1 MGVKGLYRLA
11 LVDDEPWVLLGLKD
25 IIPWQE
31 YAFTVAYMFESA
43 EDALETLR
51 KDRVD
56 VVFTDIRLP
65 EMDGIDLAGVIRAEN
80 LADSVVIL
88 SAYRDFDFACRAID
102 KKVAHYL
109 VKPLDRD
116 EVIKTTEHL
125 REMLDELHARVHA
138 SARPFPIDLDD
149 EGALGSAST
158 VRFLADC
165 AIGPNCFLRLGAHT
179 PLSTPEKRVA
189 PIVLNGNMEA
199 ALISVNGQDKT
210 EPAPYAASRR
220 HQDFSQLERMIQE
233 ARAAEEFRFAYTAH
247 PLCSEIQ
254 FYIATHYMQRV
265 TIGSL
270 ARQFYLSKVYLSER
284 FKRQTGLTLIAFLT
298 DIRIHHAMKLLKTTS
313 LSIREVAKRSGYDD
327 ASYFGRIFKKRTD
340 RSPEEYRTAE
350 QAIIRCGPPSG
361 WARQR
366 PAGS

>member
-1 MGVKGLYRLA
+1 MGVKDLYRLA

-43 EDALETLR
+43 EDAIQTLR
-51 KDRVD
+51 RDRVD

-65 EMDGIDLAGVIRAEN
+65 EMDGIDLAGVIRAED

-88 SAYRDFDFACRAID
+88 SAYRDFEFARRAID
-102 KKVAHYL
+102 EKVAHYL
-109 VKPLDRD
+109 LKPLDRD
-116 EVIKTTEHL
+116 EVIRTTDHL
-125 REMLDELHARVHA
+125 RETLDELRARA
-138 SARPFPIDLDD
+138 NAGAKPFPIDLND
-149 EGALGSAST
+149 ESAMGGAST
-158 VRFLADC
+158 LRFLDEC
-165 AIGPNCFLRLGAHT
+165 AIGPSCFLALGAHA
-179 PLSTPEKRVA
+179 PLHTPEKRIA

-199 ALISVNGQDKT
+199 ALICVNGQDRADT
-210 EPAPYAASRR
+210 ALSAASRR
-220 HQDFSQLERMIQE
+220 HHDFSQLERMLRE
-233 ARAAEEFRFAYTAH
+233 ARAAEEFRFTYTAH

-284 FKRQTGLTLIAFLT
+284 FKRQTGLTLITFLT
-298 DIRIHHAMKLLKTTS
+298 DIRIKHAMKLLKTTS
-313 LSIREVAKRSGYDD
+313 LSIREVAKRCGYDD

-340 RSPEEYRTAE
+340 ISPEEYRMAE
-350 QAIIRCGPPSG
+350 QAAIRSGPPSG
-361 WARQR
+361 RARQC
-366 PAGS
+366 PEVS